1 MGGNNVT
8 ATVTL
13 SAPAT
18 SSTVVSLSSS
28 STSVAK
34 PAVSSITIPANHT
47 SGTFTVKT
55 FKVSSTRTAKIKASA
70 NDPSKEATLT
80 VTTH

>member
-55 FKVSSTRTAKIKASA
+55 FKVSSTKTAKIKASA
-70 NDPSKEATLT
+70 NDTKEATLT